1 MSFLRYIK
9 CKDAMMIMRTIAMNE
24 LIQHLKKVAADDFRD
39 FFYPFVAV
47 YRAFKR
53 EVHRPIR

>member
-1 MSFLRYIK
+1 
-9 CKDAMMIMRTIAMNE
+9 MMMTRTKRKIEMKE

-53 EVHRPIR
+53 EVHRPAQ

>member
-1 MSFLRYIK
+1 MAEF
-9 CKDAMMIMRTIAMNE
+9 
-24 LIQHLKKVAADDFRD
+24 IQHMKKVAAEDFRD

-53 EVHRPIR
+53 EVTRPLR

>member
-1 MSFLRYIK
+1 MQ
-9 CKDAMMIMRTIAMNE
+9 MRTTRIIEMKE
-24 LIQHLKKVAADDFRD
+24 LMRHLKKVAADDFRD

-53 EVHRPIR
+53 EVHRPAQ